1 MTDLAS
7 KFDGAQC
14 DAWTVYN
21 LLHVLFEALPDDA
34 TDALPVRCTLSHIM
48 DLAKALTETI
58 EQLERGVSHA

>member
-7 KFDGAQC
+7 KFNIAQC

-21 LLHVLFEALPDDA
+21 LLNVLFEALPDDA

-48 DLAKALTETI
+48 DLAKALPNTI
-58 EQLERGVSHA
+58 ERIEREVNHG